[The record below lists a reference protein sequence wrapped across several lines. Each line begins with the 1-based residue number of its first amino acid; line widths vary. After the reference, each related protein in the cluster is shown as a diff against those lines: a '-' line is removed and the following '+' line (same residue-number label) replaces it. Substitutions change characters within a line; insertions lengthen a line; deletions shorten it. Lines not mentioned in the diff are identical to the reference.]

1 MKEKVSGRINPVT
14 LRIGNRDLEEDYRAA
29 SITDSLGQLRYAYI
43 LGILCYSVYS
53 FVDYTSYNS
62 VRDIL
67 MTVRLGVVLPVLFV
81 GLICTFFDF
90 YKSHAG
96 PINLFVILVAGLGII
111 LMVTFGVSEPTIG
124 SMYGT
129 MMLVMM
135 FLYAFLKMP
144 YLDAFGAGIVLTVG
158 FLLVDWYILEP
169 DKSVFMIHIF
179 NLSAANLIGIS
190 TAYVMERHSKA
201 EYLLQKSLSESVV
214 KDALTDL
221 YNRHYFDQFLVQEIE
236 EFIHR
241 SRGVKHIE
249 RRLGDV
255 KAAKYGLLMLDI
267 DYFKRVNDTF
277 GHHSGDLVLQQFARI
292 LMDNVRRSDDVLRVG
307 GEEFMLVM
315 KLTTD
320 DYLIQFMKKIG
331 KAISDYDFRI
341 EGGGIIGC
349 TASIGLVIIPNPRTD
364 DVSELVRYADRAL
377 YRSKDKGRNRA
388 HRAYELQGELEF
400 EEIFWD

>member
-1 MKEKVSGRINPVT
+1 MKEQVSGRINPIT
-14 LRIGNRDLEEDYRAA
+14 LRIGNRSVEEDYRIA
-29 SITDSLGQLRYAYI
+29 SIRDSLGQLRYAYI
-43 LGILCYSVYS
+43 LGILCYLAYIV
-53 FVDYTSYNS
+53 VDYTSYYS
-62 VRDIL
+62 VLNVLIII
-67 MTVRLGVVLPVLFV
+67 RLGLVLPVLFV
-81 GLICTFFDF
+81 GLICTFFEF
-90 YKSHAG
+90 YKSYAG
-96 PINLFVILVAGLGII
+96 PINLFVILIAGLGII
-111 LMVTFGVSEPTIG
+111 LMITFGASEPLIG
-124 SMYGT
+124 TMYGT

-144 YLDAFGAGIVLTVG
+144 YLDAFGAGIVLTAG
-158 FLLVDWYILEP
+158 FLTVDWFILEP
-169 DKSVFMIHIF
+169 DKSLFVIHVF
-179 NLSAANLIGIS
+179 NLCAANLIGIS
-190 TAYVMERHSKA
+190 TAYVMERHSKS

-221 YNRHYFDQFLVQEIE
+221 YNRHYFDQFLIQEIE
-236 EFIHR
+236 EFIYR

-277 GHHSGDLVLQQFARI
+277 GHHSGDLVLQQFASI

-307 GEEFMLVM
+307 GEEFMLVL

-320 DYLIQFMKKIG
+320 DYLIQFMKKVG
-331 KAISDYDFRI
+331 KAIEAYDFRI

-377 YRSKDKGRNRA
+377 YRSKDRGRNRA
-388 HRAYELQGELEF
+388 HRVYELQGELEF